1 VAAPT
6 VLLEAQT
13 TATAQMLL
21 APVASDPDTLNAQ
34 MVTPAT
40 TLPTQQPLA
49 LTVPPELELV
59 QDLVLDLA

>member
-1 VAAPT
+1 
-6 VLLEAQT
+6 
-13 TATAQMLL
+13 MLL